1 MSLRSKI
8 TLALL
13 VASLLT
19 AIIISAIARN
29 LIERQF
35 TQTIVSEAFVNY
47 QKDVLNYYNTYGSFE
62 NAKRSE
68 RFPDFSS
75 RTGGARGDNPNPP
88 PGGMDGLNPPPPQD
102 QMVLPQAGNPPPP
115 APQAPQARDGVRL
128 IRFRVVNA
136 QGIVILPDFQQGQKL
151 ESFSKDN
158 ALKIG
163 NSIIGYALP
172 NGVPELSRQDLAYIE
187 GLNAAFQM
195 ALTIALPITWLFG
208 FFWGGWI
215 TQPIRRLSSA
225 LSTFGAGK
233 LGERVTVRGNDEIAS
248 LGKDF
253 NHMSE
258 KLSSAYSELE
268 QAKDAAEAASR
279 AKSVF
284 LSNMSHELRTPLNAI
299 IGFSRLMQRN
309 QNFNASDK
317 ENLQVVASSG
327 EHLLQLINNV
337 LSMAKIEAGK
347 TELSQQVCDVR
358 ALLHN
363 IILMFELE
371 VQKKGIRVE
380 LELHPNVPTH
390 LETDESKL
398 RQIIINLISNAVKF
412 THSGGISLQVDFTEP
427 NVLKFEV
434 ADTGIGISSQ
444 ELPKLFATFE
454 QTQSGIDSK
463 AGTGLGLAL
472 SKSLIELMGGSIRV
486 QSQVGVGTSFFFTI
500 NATAASAKPSLT
512 LERSVLGVL
521 NRSPRILVV
530 DDRLENRQLL
540 GRLLTITGFTVF
552 EASNGELA
560 VEAWQQ
566 HQPELIWMDLRMPIM
581 DGFAATKRIR
591 ELEKTRKTVIIA
603 LTASVFQEDEANVR
617 LQGFDDFLRKPFQEH
632 VLFERMA
639 EHLGITYQY
648 QEPSKIAPTQNL
660 NLEPLSQN
668 LRQELFNASQDADYF
683 RLQGLLEVIDP
694 EHPEIAAGLRQLVG
708 QYQYE
713 TISSLATT

>member
-1 MSLRSKI
+1 MTLRSKI
-8 TLALL
+8 TLALTI
-13 VASLLT
+13 ASLLT

-35 TQTIVSEAFVNY
+35 TQAIVAEAFANY
-47 QKDVLNYYNTYGSFE
+47 QKDVLNYYNAYGSFE
-62 NAKRSE
+62 NAQRSE
-68 RFPDFSS
+68 PFHVFSS
-75 RTGGARGDNPNPP
+75 RTGGARGNNPNPP
-88 PGGMDGLNPPPPQD
+88 ADGMDGLNPPPPPPQD
-102 QMVLPQAGNPPPP
+102 QTASRQAGTPP
-115 APQAPQARDGVRL
+115 PQAPQARDGVRL
-128 IRFRVVNA
+128 IRFRVVSENGA
-136 QGIVILPDFQQGQKL
+136 VILPDFQQGQKL
-151 ESFSKDN
+151 ENFAKDN
-158 ALKIG
+158 ALKVG
-163 NSIIGYALP
+163 DKIIGYALP
-172 NGVPELSRQDLAYIE
+172 DGVPELSRQDLAYLE
-187 GLNAAFQM
+187 GLNAAFRL
-195 ALTIALPITWLFG
+195 ALTITLPITWLFG

-233 LGERVTVRGNDEIAS
+233 LGERVTVRGNDEISA
-248 LGKDF
+248 LGKNF

-268 QAKDAAEAASR
+268 QAKDNAEAASR

-309 QNFNASDK
+309 TSFNASDK

-347 TELSQQVCDVR
+347 TELSLQVFDIR

-371 VQKKGIRVE
+371 VAKKGIRVE
-380 LELHPNVPTH
+380 LELHPTVPMH

-398 RQIIINLISNAVKF
+398 RQVIINMISNAVKF

-427 NVLKFEV
+427 NELKFEI
-434 ADTGIGISSQ
+434 ADTGVGISS
-444 ELPKLFATFE
+444 EDLPKLFSTFE

-500 NATAASAKPSLT
+500 QATPASAKPSLT
-512 LERSVLGVL
+512 LERQVLGVL
-521 NRSPRILVV
+521 GRSPRILVV

-552 EASNGELA
+552 EASNGQEA

-591 ELEKTRKTVIIA
+591 ELENTRQTIIIA
-603 LTASVFQEDEANVR
+603 LTASVFQEDEAKVR
-617 LQGFDDFLRKPFQEH
+617 MQGFDDFLRKPFQEH

-639 EHLGITYQY
+639 SYLDLNYQY
-648 QEPSKIAPTQNL
+648 QEPTKAAPQQNL
-660 NLEPLSQN
+660 NLEPLSKEV
-668 LRQELFNASQDADYF
+668 RQELLNASQEADYF
-683 RLQGLLEVIDP
+683 RLQGLLEVIDAQ
-694 EHPEIAAGLRQLVG
+694 HPSIAAGLRQLIG
-708 QYQYE
+708 QYEYE
-713 TISSLATT
+713 TISSLATL